1 MAKLVTPVIPTLSS
15 EGWNTSPLAQMSK
28 LWEYYQ
34 SSDYSQSNVFKDK
47 ITSLKYT
54 LQQDIEPTVLK
65 TNVEKD
71 IINLYSAYFEE
82 VLPLIEVINMG
93 GDTVRL
99 VVQISAKR
107 DNEQYTL
114 SRAIQGTGAGVIE
127 YETKLSNLAKYKK

>member
-1 MAKLVTPVIPTLSS
+1 M
-15 EGWNTSPLAQMSK
+15 
-28 LWEYYQ
+28 
-34 SSDYSQSNVFKDK
+34 FKGK

-71 IINLYSAYFEE
+71 IIDLYSAYFEE

-99 VVQISAKR
+99 VVQITAKR

>member
-34 SSDYSQSNVFKDK
+34 SSDYSQSNVFKGK

-71 IINLYSAYFEE
+71 IIDLYSAYFEE

-99 VVQISAKR
+99 VVQITAKR